1 MSINIPCI
9 HIYKYRFYNR
19 DKTNKLSV
27 PDCRGVLFELIVWV
41 ERALNN
47 SIVIHAGN
55 TVDLV
60 TVSV

>member
-9 HIYKYRFYNR
+9 HIYKYRLYTVIGI
-19 DKTNKLSV
+19 KQTNSV

-47 SIVIHAGN
+47 SIVLHAGN

-60 TVSV
+60 W